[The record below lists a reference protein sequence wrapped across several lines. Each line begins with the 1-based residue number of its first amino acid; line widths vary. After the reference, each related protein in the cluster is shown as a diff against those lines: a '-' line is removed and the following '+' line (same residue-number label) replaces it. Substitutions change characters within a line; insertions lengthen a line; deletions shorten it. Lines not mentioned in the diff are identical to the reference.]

1 MSHIALE
8 FVPPN
13 VSEGREKA
21 AEEAAKVKSLFQESG
36 IGDRV
41 DTLMIPGLI
50 DEDPDRPVAL
60 EKKMDP
66 IDVYKAAQS
75 DLPLDCIVTQVTP
88 FLSPSDLERR
98 VQTLQSESI
107 NRIVFVGVPRTMADG
122 EGDGMAPT
130 DALSHF
136 SETVPHRGVILIP
149 TREGERGRFQYKIDR
164 GANFALTQLLYS
176 DYITGFLPKMKEVT
190 DERPRIYLSFGYVP
204 KSEPR
209 AGLIRW
215 LIQDENPVVEK
226 EMEYVT
232 QLAEKE
238 FEDKKASLVDLYK
251 RVIDGVHDLG
261 FPLGLHLECPYG
273 FSKPAFETFHAMM
286 DVWTPED

>member
-13 VSEGREKA
+13 VSDGPDKA
-21 AEEAAKVKSLFQESG
+21 AEEAAKVKELFQTTG
-36 IGDRV
+36 ITDRV

-66 IDVYKAAQS
+66 MDVFKAAKGS
-75 DLPLDCIVTQVTP
+75 LPLDCIVTQVTP
-88 FLSPSDLERR
+88 FLSPADLEKR
-98 VQTLQSESI
+98 VQTLQGEGI

-136 SETVPHRGVILIP
+136 SETVPHRGCILIP
-149 TREGERGRFQYKIDR
+149 TREGEQGRFQYKLDQ

-176 DYITGFLPKMKEVT
+176 DHITKFLPEMQESGHK
-190 DERPRIYLSFGYVP
+190 PRIYLSFGYVP
-204 KSEPR
+204 KSEPQK
-209 AGLIRW
+209 GLIRW
-215 LIQDENPVVEK
+215 LIQDDNPLVQQ
-226 EMEYVT
+226 EMEWVAHI
-232 QLAEKE
+232 AEKD
-238 FEDKKASLVDLYK
+238 FDAKKHDLVELYK
-251 RVIDGVHDLG
+251 RVIDGVHGLG
-261 FPLGLHLECPYG
+261 FPLGVHLECPYG
-273 FSKPAFETFHAMM
+273 FSKPAFETFHDMLY
-286 DVWTPED
+286 VWTPED